1 MTRTSTKTKRTPR
14 RRPRIQ
20 IGAAPGSIT
29 PVSGGTRPVIEVMAY
44 GPDGFDEQQPED
56 LRSIPSLQKRWP
68 TVWIHIQ
75 GLGNADLI
83 KSLGQLF
90 SLHPLALEDVISRN
104 QRPKVES
111 YDDLLYVVAMALA
124 DGDGADFGQV
134 NFFVGERFVL
144 SLQEREFDW
153 REPVKERIRAGRTPI
168 RKRGANYLGYSLL
181 DSMVDHYFPVI
192 EQYSV
197 RLEAME
203 GEVLAKP
210 TQDDIARIHTL
221 RNPILA
227 LRHHL
232 APLKSVVN
240 TLSKDE
246 LPPITEGTR
255 IYFRDL
261 SDHITHL
268 LENIDVDRE
277 AARSLIDLS
286 LSISSTRMNEV
297 MKVLTII
304 ATIFMPLGFIAGVF
318 GMNFDP
324 AVSPFNMPELG
335 WHFGYPYALLL
346 MAGTVAWM
354 LLLFRRKGWFGSGKK

>member
-1 MTRTSTKTKRTPR
+1 
-14 RRPRIQ
+14 
-20 IGAAPGSIT
+20 
-29 PVSGGTRPVIEVMAY
+29 
-44 GPDGFDEQQPED
+44 
-56 LRSIPSLQKRWP
+56 
-68 TVWIHIQ
+68 
-75 GLGNADLI
+75 
-83 KSLGQLF
+83 
-90 SLHPLALEDVISRN
+90 
-104 QRPKVES
+104 
-111 YDDLLYVVAMALA
+111 MALA
-124 DGDGADFGQV
+124 DGGGADFGQV

-144 SLQEREFDW
+144 TLQEREFDW
-153 REPVKERIRAGRTPI
+153 REPVRDRIRKGRTFI
-168 RKRGANYLGYSLL
+168 RRRGADYLGYALL
-181 DSMVDHYFPVI
+181 DSMVDYYFPVI

-203 GEVLAKP
+203 EEVLSKP
-210 TQDDIARIHTL
+210 TQDDIARIHAL

-227 LRHHL
+227 SRHHL

-240 TLSKDE
+240 TLSKEE
-246 LPPITEGTR
+246 LPPITEETR

-268 LENIDVDRE
+268 LENIDMDRE

-324 AVSPFNMPELG
+324 EKSPFNMPELG
-335 WHFGYPYALLL
+335 WYFGYPYALLL
-346 MAGTVAWM
+346 MAGTVVWM
-354 LLLFRRKGWFGSGKK
+354 LFLFRRKGWLGSGKK